1 MLPRRSWLWF
11 AHARQWHSSTA
22 SDILASKTTVSVG
35 VEKMAIY
42 RTTGMANPTNAMGL
56 LTALE
61 KLGPISFTVL
71 WEVRFQYLL
80 PNIFCMNWVEVALIK
95 EIS

>member
-11 AHARQWHSSTA
+11 ANARQWHSSTA

-42 RTTGMANPTNAMGL
+42 RTTSMANPTNAMGL